1 MRPVLNLPLFPLQP
15 ADREPEKR
23 RKAIPRP
30 AGVLEPP
37 KPALLSRA
45 RPRQLW
51 LAIHLSRLALEA
63 LQNPSPQPSPTSG
76 RGSRPS
82 PPPSPASSRERVRG
96 RCSPA
101 GGRGSGS
108 LAVID
113 PDSRQQIV
121 LACNEA
127 ARAAGVRPGQ
137 SLNAAIAL
145 APDLRALPRE
155 ARKERERLAQ
165 LAAWCQQQFTP
176 LVSVES
182 EDELLLEVKGSLRL
196 FGGARVLMERIA
208 TGLSEQSVTAQLAL
222 TPTPRSA
229 LWLARAGPS
238 PPPSPASSRE
248 RVRGRC
254 SPTSGRG
261 SGTLI
266 DRPEALARRLAPVS
280 LRHLRWPEELLAQ
293 LLSMG
298 LRTVGDLIRLPRGG
312 VVRRLGQVWLD
323 ELDRALGRRADVRR
337 GFRSPE
343 RFDERR
349 MLEYEIETAAGL
361 EIACEPLLTR
371 LQEFLRRRQAAI
383 AVLAVD
389 FKHRAHSLTR
399 LRIGL
404 AAPSG
409 DVGHLRGL
417 LAERLAALTL
427 PAPVVA
433 IRMRSGAL
441 LEQALATDSFRD
453 FAPSCDADALPRLI
467 ERLRARL
474 GHEAVFGVSGVEDHR
489 PEYAWRVIEM
499 PSPQPSPTSG
509 RGGGASPQPSPASG
523 RGNGREKRP
532 LWLLAEPLA
541 LTPTLS
547 RVLAGEGLRTML
559 SRKREREWR
568 FELLCGP
575 ERIET
580 GWWDGR
586 EVTRDYFVA
595 RDAHGVRLWVYR
607 DRCAPQNWYVHGLFG

>member
-76 RGSRPS
+76 RGS
-82 PPPSPASSRERVRG
+82 
-96 RCSPA
+96 
-101 GGRGSGS
+101 GS

-113 PDSRQQIV
+113 PESRQQIV

-229 LWLARAGPS
+229 LWLARASPS
-238 PPPSPASSRE
+238 PRKRGEGEDASPLPR
-248 RVRGRC
+248 RRGR
-254 SPTSGRG
+254 GQGEGG
-261 SGTLI
+261 SLYTII
-266 DRPEALARRLAPVS
+266 DKPEALAQRLAPVS

-349 MLEYEIETAAGL
+349 MLEYEIETTAGL

-371 LQEFLRRRQAAI
+371 LREFLRRRQAAI

-389 FKHRAHSLTR
+389 FKHRAHPPTR

-441 LEQALATDSFRD
+441 LEQTQTTGSFRD
-453 FAPSCDADALPRLI
+453 FTPSPRDGEKVGVRGSCDADALPRLI

-559 SRKREREWR
+559 SRKREREWK

-580 GWWDGR
+580 GWWDGC

-607 DRCAPQNWYVHGLFG
+607 DRCAPQNWYMHGLFG